1 MGIKV
6 GAMLNP
12 VPPLELSVG
21 LGVQAE
27 AAGYDSV
34 WFPDHLMGW
43 FPRALWTPEASS
55 IVNLLPSPHLYL
67 DPTVLI
73 ALVGQATERVTLGT
87 GVTDIIRR
95 SPPDS
100 WMWPWTPSTGRNDS
114 IAFRTPVEPT
124 GPRRTSP
131 ADAVGC
137 SVGDSSGAVSSPE
150 LYGGTWVI
158 ITVLRVSRT
167 PDMRPESRSRN
178 ASSGNSRGVDQGVG
192 DDQPMLTSWCHGV
205 RSMTCSL
212 TF

>member
-27 AAGYDSV
+27 ATGYDSV

-73 ALVGQATERVTLGT
+73 ALVGQATQRVTLGT

-95 SPPDS
+95 SPPDVARTFVTLS
-100 WMWPWTPSTGRNDS
+100 LATQGRAVLGLGAGERLN
-114 IAFRTPVEPT
+114 TEPY
-124 GPRRTSP
+124 GLDYGKQVSRLEEALQLVRLLWGQPMGARPRSPQCPAIQAAAIPARTSP
-131 ADAVGC
+131 
-137 SVGDSSGAVSSPE
+137 SREAVSTPE
-150 LYGGTWVI
+150 
-158 ITVLRVSRT
+158 
-167 PDMRPESRSRN
+167 P
-178 ASSGNSRGVDQGVG
+178 SRGA
-192 DDQPMLTSWCHGV
+192 TSNSPAA
-205 RSMTCSL
+205 RP
-212 TF
+212 